1 MCVFTNLDKEQPE
14 RMDKEQKH
22 SLASDIAEHVRLQ
35 QQYDSLYNQS
45 MTILNSLPVAV
56 AVYNAEGKI
65 LYFNESFCQIFGTD
79 MEKMA
84 ESHPNI
90 YDSPV
95 VTDEIKNAIKAGLP
109 IFTSFPY
116 DFGKVDGY
124 ITTVYTSI
132 RHLECNGQPIHKPN
146 GELASYVIIMEDITE
161 SLQKEEMLRQSRLKT
176 EIAIKAADIM
186 LWEFDVDSK
195 QFFSDN
201 EPLNGYDKSRPV
213 SMNLYLETIHSDDRK
228 EMVGIM
234 QRMSAGEDFSFAFE
248 GRIRLF
254 DSSEWQYCLVNGA
267 PYSYSEKGRVLKYVG
282 TRKNNTELHKKKLL
296 LDKILNNIP
305 LSIHIK
311 DVEDNFRYIFC
322 NEESKRMFGTSED
335 KTTYDVMDEEQ
346 VARIQKTDLEVF
358 NTGTPYLGLER
369 VILKD
374 GRSYDTIVRKS
385 IIEDNGK
392 RVLLNTRWDQSLQNE
407 LKRRAQIL
415 SITLGAM
422 NAFTWFFE
430 PDKNRISFGEGFNEV
445 TRKASD
451 ICSVEKFLSCVHP
464 NDKQKFLDSLQAVV
478 EQDCGIWELEY
489 QLDLNGDGIYQW
501 WQTRGML
508 ETGTMNDAPY
518 KYMFGMTIC
527 IDSHKQA
534 ELTLLQHKEELKKLI
549 HQNELVLNNTNSGLA
564 YITRDYRVQW
574 ENISLCSKSLSFE
587 AYKKGELCYKSAHN
601 RTSPCEDCILTR
613 AIQSHQTE
621 LIKFRLDNEHIV
633 EVYGTPVFLEDGS
646 PDGIVIRVDDVT
658 EREEMIK
665 ELQIAKMHAEQS
677 DKLKSAFL
685 ANMSHEIR
693 TPLNAIVGFSG
704 LMMYA
709 SEEEKED
716 YLQIINNNNE
726 LLLKL
731 ISDILD
737 LSKLEAGSVE
747 LKYEEFD
754 LTEYFNHMFASM
766 KQRATNPKI
775 QIVAV
780 NPYLHCLVTLDRNR
794 VAQIIT
800 NYVTNAIKYTPEGTI
815 EMGYEYREE
824 GIYFYVKDSGIGI
837 LDEKKN
843 KVFHRFEK
851 LDEFA
856 QGTGLGLS
864 ICKAIAEAMGGN
876 VGFESVYGE
885 GSLFWALLPCEVE
898 IPSEIIA
905 QKEEE
910 VSLSDKKRADT
921 GSPSSNTAGRK
932 TVLVAED
939 IQSNYQL
946 VSALLRKR
954 FNLVHAANGQEAIEI
969 LHSRHIDMLLMDMKM
984 PVMDGLTAT
993 AEIRKFNTEL
1003 PIIAL
1008 TAHVFENDRLTAM
1021 NAGCN
1026 EYLVKPIDRA
1036 KLMSVLKKYS

>member
-1 MCVFTNLDKEQPE
+1 ME
-14 RMDKEQKH
+14 KEQKH
-22 SLASDIAEHVRLQ
+22 SLANDIAEHVKLQ

-65 LYFNESFCQIFGTD
+65 LYFNERFCRIFGTD
-79 MEKMA
+79 MEEMA

-124 ITTVYTSI
+124 ITTVYTGI
-132 RHLECNGQPIHKPN
+132 RHLECNGQPIRNPN
-146 GELASYVIIMEDITE
+146 GKLASYVIIMEDITE
-161 SLQKEEMLRQSRLKT
+161 SLEKEEMLRQSRLKT
-176 EIAIKAADIM
+176 EIAIKTADIM
-186 LWEFDVDSK
+186 LWEFDVNSRL
-195 QFFSDN
+195 FFSDN
-201 EPLNGYDKSRPV
+201 EPLNGYDKSRPL
-213 SMNLYLETIHSDDRK
+213 SIDLYLETIHPEDRK
-228 EMVGIM
+228 EMVSIM
-234 QRMSAGEDFSFAFE
+234 QRMNSGEDFSFTFE
-248 GRIRLF
+248 GRIKLF
-254 DSSEWQYCLVNGA
+254 GSSEWQYCFVNGS
-267 PYSYSEKGRVLKYVG
+267 PYSYSGSGQVLKYVG
-282 TRKNNTELHKKKLL
+282 TRKNNTDIHKKKQL

-335 KTTYDVMDEEQ
+335 TTTYDVMDEEQ

-358 NTGTPYLGLER
+358 NTGSPYLGLER
-369 VILKD
+369 VNLKD

-385 IIEDNGK
+385 VIEDDGK
-392 RVLLNTRWDQSLQNE
+392 RLLLNTRWDQSLQNE

-445 TRKASD
+445 TKKASE

-464 NDKQKFLDSLQAVV
+464 DDKQKFHDSLQAVV
-478 EQDCGIWELEY
+478 EQDNGIWELEY
-489 QLDLNGDGIYQW
+489 QLDLNGDGVYQW

-508 ETGTMNDAPY
+508 ETSTLNDAPY

-527 IDSHKQA
+527 IDAHKQA
-534 ELTLLQHKEELKKLI
+534 ELTLLKNKEELKKLVTL
-549 HQNELVLNNTNSGLA
+549 NELVLNNTNSGLA

-574 ENISLCSKSLSFE
+574 ENVSSCSKSLSFE
-587 AYKKGELCYKSAHN
+587 AYKQGELCYKSAHN
-601 RTSPCEDCILTR
+601 RTSPCEECILSR
-613 AIQSHQTE
+613 AFQSRQTE
-621 LIKFRLDNEHIV
+621 LIKFKLDNAHVV
-633 EVYGTPVFLEDGS
+633 EVYGTPVFLEDGTA
-646 PDGIVIRVDDVT
+646 DGIVIRVDDVT

-709 SEEEKED
+709 SDEEKED
-716 YLQIINNNNE
+716 YMQIINNNNE
-726 LLLKL
+726 MLLKL

-747 LKYEEFD
+747 LNYEEFD
-754 LTEYFNHMFASM
+754 LTDYFNSMFVSM

-780 NPYLHCLVTLDRNR
+780 NPYQHCLVTLDRNR

-800 NYVTNAIKYTPEGTI
+800 NYVTNAIKYTTEGTI

-837 LDEKKN
+837 PDEKKN

-876 VGFESVYGE
+876 VGFESEYGK

-898 IPSEIIA
+898 IPSEITLQRA
-905 QKEEE
+905 ER
-910 VSLSDKKRADT
+910 VASSDKKDIVAGT
-921 GSPSSNTAGRK
+921 SSSNTPGRK
-932 TVLVAED
+932 TILVAED

-969 LHSRHIDMLLMDMKM
+969 LHKRHIDLLLMDMKM

-993 AEIRKFNTEL
+993 AEIRKFNAEL

-1021 NAGCN
+1021 DAGCN

-1036 KLMSVLKKYS
+1036 KLMAVLKKYS

>member
-1 MCVFTNLDKEQPE
+1 ME
-14 RMDKEQKH
+14 KEQKH
-22 SLASDIAEHVRLQ
+22 SLANDIAEHVKLQ

-65 LYFNESFCQIFGTD
+65 LYFNERFCRIFGTD
-79 MEKMA
+79 MEEMA

-124 ITTVYTSI
+124 ITTVYTGI
-132 RHLECNGQPIHKPN
+132 RHLECNGQPIRNPN
-146 GELASYVIIMEDITE
+146 GKLASYVIIMEDITE
-161 SLQKEEMLRQSRLKT
+161 SLEKEEMLRQSRLKT
-176 EIAIKAADIM
+176 EIAIKTADIM
-186 LWEFDVDSK
+186 LWEFDVNSRL
-195 QFFSDN
+195 FFSDN
-201 EPLNGYDKSRPV
+201 EPLNGYDKSRPL
-213 SMNLYLETIHSDDRK
+213 SIDLYLETIHPEDRK
-228 EMVGIM
+228 EMVSTM
-234 QRMSAGEDFSFAFE
+234 QRMNSGEDFSFTFE
-248 GRIRLF
+248 GRIKLF
-254 DSSEWQYCLVNGA
+254 GSSEWQYCFVNGS
-267 PYSYSEKGRVLKYVG
+267 PYSYSGSGQVLKYVG
-282 TRKNNTELHKKKLL
+282 TRKNNTDIHKKKQL

-335 KTTYDVMDEEQ
+335 TTTYDVMDEEQ

-358 NTGTPYLGLER
+358 NTGSPYLGLER
-369 VILKD
+369 VNLKD

-385 IIEDNGK
+385 VIEDDGK
-392 RVLLNTRWDQSLQNE
+392 RLLLNTRWDQSLQNE

-445 TRKASD
+445 TKKASE

-464 NDKQKFLDSLQAVV
+464 DDKQKFHDSLQAVV
-478 EQDCGIWELEY
+478 EQDNGIWELEY
-489 QLDLNGDGIYQW
+489 QLDLNGDGVYQW

-508 ETGTMNDAPY
+508 ETSTLNDAPY

-527 IDSHKQA
+527 IDVHKQA
-534 ELTLLQHKEELKKLI
+534 ELTLLKNKEELKKLVTL
-549 HQNELVLNNTNSGLA
+549 NELVLNNTNSGLA

-574 ENISLCSKSLSFE
+574 ENVSSCSKSLSFE
-587 AYKKGELCYKSAHN
+587 AYKQGELCYKSAHN
-601 RTSPCEDCILTR
+601 RTSPCEECILSR
-613 AIQSHQTE
+613 AFQSRQTE
-621 LIKFRLDNEHIV
+621 LIKFKLDNAHVV
-633 EVYGTPVFLEDGS
+633 EVYGTPVFLEDGTA
-646 PDGIVIRVDDVT
+646 DGIVIRVDDVT

-709 SEEEKED
+709 SDEEKED
-716 YLQIINNNNE
+716 YMQIINNNNE
-726 LLLKL
+726 MLLKL

-747 LKYEEFD
+747 LNYEEFD
-754 LTEYFNHMFASM
+754 LTDYFNSMFVSM

-780 NPYLHCLVTLDRNR
+780 NPYQHCLVTLDRNR

-800 NYVTNAIKYTPEGTI
+800 NYVTNAIKYTPEGII

-837 LDEKKN
+837 PDEKKN

-876 VGFESVYGE
+876 VGFESEYGK

-898 IPSEIIA
+898 IPSEITLQRA
-905 QKEEE
+905 ER
-910 VSLSDKKRADT
+910 VASSDKKDIVAGT
-921 GSPSSNTAGRK
+921 SSSNTPGRK
-932 TVLVAED
+932 TILVAED

-969 LHSRHIDMLLMDMKM
+969 LHKRHIDLLLMDMKM

-993 AEIRKFNTEL
+993 AEIRKFNAEL

-1008 TAHVFENDRLTAM
+1008 TAQVFENDRLTAM
-1021 NAGCN
+1021 DAGCN

-1036 KLMSVLKKYS
+1036 KLMAVLKKYS

>member
-1 MCVFTNLDKEQPE
+1 ME
-14 RMDKEQKH
+14 KEQKH
-22 SLASDIAEHVRLQ
+22 SLANDIAEHVKLQ

-56 AVYNAEGKI
+56 AVYNAKGKI
-65 LYFNESFCQIFGTD
+65 LYFNERFCRIFGTD
-79 MEKMA
+79 MEEMA

-124 ITTVYTSI
+124 ITTVYTGI
-132 RHLECNGQPIHKPN
+132 RYLECNGQPIRNPN
-146 GELASYVIIMEDITE
+146 GELTSYVIIMEDITE
-161 SLQKEEMLRQSRLKT
+161 SLEKEEMLRQSRLKT
-176 EIAIKAADIM
+176 EIAIKTADIM
-186 LWEFDVDSK
+186 LWEFDVNSRL
-195 QFFSDN
+195 FFSDN
-201 EPLNGYDKSRPV
+201 EPLNGYDKSRPL
-213 SMNLYLETIHSDDRK
+213 SIDLYLETIHPEDRK
-228 EMVGIM
+228 EMVSIM
-234 QRMSAGEDFSFAFE
+234 QRMNSGEDFSFTFE
-248 GRIRLF
+248 GRIKLF
-254 DSSEWQYCLVNGA
+254 GSSEWQYCFVNGS
-267 PYSYSEKGRVLKYVG
+267 PYSYSESGQVLKYVG
-282 TRKNNTELHKKKLL
+282 TRKNNTDIHKKKQL

-335 KTTYDVMDEEQ
+335 TTTYDVMDEEQ

-358 NTGTPYLGLER
+358 NTGSPYLGLER
-369 VILKD
+369 VNLKD

-385 IIEDNGK
+385 VIEDDGK
-392 RVLLNTRWDQSLQNE
+392 RLLLNTRWDQSLQNE

-445 TRKASD
+445 TKKASE

-464 NDKQKFLDSLQAVV
+464 DDKQKFHDSLQAVV
-478 EQDCGIWELEY
+478 EQDNGIWELEY
-489 QLDLNGDGIYQW
+489 QLDLNGNGVYQW

-508 ETGTMNDAPY
+508 ETSTLNDAPY

-527 IDSHKQA
+527 IDAHKQA
-534 ELTLLQHKEELKKLI
+534 ELTLLKNKEELKKLVTL
-549 HQNELVLNNTNSGLA
+549 NELVLNNTNSGLA

-574 ENISLCSKSLSFE
+574 ENVSSCSKSLSFE
-587 AYKKGELCYKSAHN
+587 AYKQGELCYKSAHN
-601 RTSPCEDCILTR
+601 RTSPCEECILSR
-613 AIQSHQTE
+613 AFQSRQTE
-621 LIKFRLDNEHIV
+621 LIKFKLDNAHVV
-633 EVYGTPVFLEDGS
+633 EVYGTPVFLEDGTA
-646 PDGIVIRVDDVT
+646 DGIVIRVDDVT

-709 SEEEKED
+709 SDEEKED
-716 YLQIINNNNE
+716 YMQIINNNNE
-726 LLLKL
+726 MLLKL

-754 LTEYFNHMFASM
+754 LTDYFNSMFASM

-780 NPYLHCLVTLDRNR
+780 NPYQHCLVTLDRNR

-800 NYVTNAIKYTPEGTI
+800 NYVTNAIKYTTEGTI

-837 LDEKKN
+837 PDEKKN

-876 VGFESVYGE
+876 VGFESEYGK

-898 IPSEIIA
+898 IPSEITQQRA
-905 QKEEE
+905 ER
-910 VSLSDKKRADT
+910 VTSSDKKDIVAGT
-921 GSPSSNTAGRK
+921 SSSNTPGRK
-932 TVLVAED
+932 TILVAED

-969 LHSRHIDMLLMDMKM
+969 LHKRHVDLLLMDMKM

-993 AEIRKFNTEL
+993 AEIRKFNAEL

-1021 NAGCN
+1021 DAGCN

-1036 KLMSVLKKYS
+1036 KLMAVLKKYS

>member
-1 MCVFTNLDKEQPE
+1 
-14 RMDKEQKH
+14 
-22 SLASDIAEHVRLQ
+22 
-35 QQYDSLYNQS
+35 
-45 MTILNSLPVAV
+45 
-56 AVYNAEGKI
+56 
-65 LYFNESFCQIFGTD
+65 
-79 MEKMA
+79 
-84 ESHPNI
+84 
-90 YDSPV
+90 
-95 VTDEIKNAIKAGLP
+95 
-109 IFTSFPY
+109 
-116 DFGKVDGY
+116 
-124 ITTVYTSI
+124 
-132 RHLECNGQPIHKPN
+132 
-146 GELASYVIIMEDITE
+146 
-161 SLQKEEMLRQSRLKT
+161 
-176 EIAIKAADIM
+176 
-186 LWEFDVDSK
+186 
-195 QFFSDN
+195 
-201 EPLNGYDKSRPV
+201 
-213 SMNLYLETIHSDDRK
+213 
-228 EMVGIM
+228 
-234 QRMSAGEDFSFAFE
+234 
-248 GRIRLF
+248 
-254 DSSEWQYCLVNGA
+254 
-267 PYSYSEKGRVLKYVG
+267 
-282 TRKNNTELHKKKLL
+282 
-296 LDKILNNIP
+296 
-305 LSIHIK
+305 
-311 DVEDNFRYIFC
+311 
-322 NEESKRMFGTSED
+322 
-335 KTTYDVMDEEQ
+335 
-346 VARIQKTDLEVF
+346 
-358 NTGTPYLGLER
+358 
-369 VILKD
+369 
-374 GRSYDTIVRKS
+374 
-385 IIEDNGK
+385 
-392 RVLLNTRWDQSLQNE
+392 
-407 LKRRAQIL
+407 
-415 SITLGAM
+415 M

-445 TRKASD
+445 TKKASE

-464 NDKQKFLDSLQAVV
+464 DDKQKFHDSLQAVV
-478 EQDCGIWELEY
+478 EQDNGIWELEY
-489 QLDLNGDGIYQW
+489 QLDLNGNGVYQW

-508 ETGTMNDAPY
+508 ETSTLNDAPY

-527 IDSHKQA
+527 IDAHKQA
-534 ELTLLQHKEELKKLI
+534 ELTLLKNKEELKKLVTL
-549 HQNELVLNNTNSGLA
+549 NELVLNNTNSGLA

-574 ENISLCSKSLSFE
+574 ENVSSCSKSLSFE
-587 AYKKGELCYKSAHN
+587 AYKQGELCYKSAHN
-601 RTSPCEDCILTR
+601 RTSPCEECILSR
-613 AIQSHQTE
+613 AFQSRQTE
-621 LIKFRLDNEHIV
+621 LIKFKLDNAHVV
-633 EVYGTPVFLEDGS
+633 EVYGTPVFLEDGTA
-646 PDGIVIRVDDVT
+646 DGIVIRVDDVT

-709 SEEEKED
+709 SDEEKED
-716 YLQIINNNNE
+716 YMQIINNNNE
-726 LLLKL
+726 MLLKL

-754 LTEYFNHMFASM
+754 LTDYFNSMFASM

-780 NPYLHCLVTLDRNR
+780 NPYQHCLVTLDRNR

-800 NYVTNAIKYTPEGTI
+800 NYVTNAIKYTTEGTI

-837 LDEKKN
+837 PDEKKN

-876 VGFESVYGE
+876 VGFESEYGK

-898 IPSEIIA
+898 IPSEIT
-905 QKEEE
+905 QQRTER
-910 VSLSDKKRADT
+910 VTSSDKKDIVAGT
-921 GSPSSNTAGRK
+921 SSSNTPGRK
-932 TVLVAED
+932 TILVAED

-969 LHSRHIDMLLMDMKM
+969 LHKRHIDLLLMDMKM

-993 AEIRKFNTEL
+993 AEIRKFNAEL

-1021 NAGCN
+1021 DAGCN

-1036 KLMSVLKKYS
+1036 KLMAVLKKYS

>member
-1 MCVFTNLDKEQPE
+1 ME
-14 RMDKEQKH
+14 KEQKH
-22 SLASDIAEHVRLQ
+22 SLANDIAEHVKLQ

-56 AVYNAEGKI
+56 AVYNAKGKI
-65 LYFNESFCQIFGTD
+65 LYFNERFCRIFGTD
-79 MEKMA
+79 MEEMA

-124 ITTVYTSI
+124 ITTVYTGI
-132 RHLECNGQPIHKPN
+132 RYLECNGQPIRNPN
-146 GELASYVIIMEDITE
+146 GELTSYVIIMEDITE
-161 SLQKEEMLRQSRLKT
+161 SLEKEEMLRQSRLKT
-176 EIAIKAADIM
+176 EIAIKTADIM
-186 LWEFDVDSK
+186 LWEFDVNSRL
-195 QFFSDN
+195 FFSDN
-201 EPLNGYDKSRPV
+201 EPLNGYDKSRPL
-213 SMNLYLETIHSDDRK
+213 SIDLYLETIHPEDRK
-228 EMVGIM
+228 EMVSIM
-234 QRMSAGEDFSFAFE
+234 QRMNSGEDFSFTFE
-248 GRIRLF
+248 GRIKLF
-254 DSSEWQYCLVNGA
+254 GSSEWQYCFVNGS
-267 PYSYSEKGRVLKYVG
+267 PYSYSESGQVLKYVG
-282 TRKNNTELHKKKLL
+282 TRKNNTDIHKKKQL

-335 KTTYDVMDEEQ
+335 TTTYDVMDEEQ

-358 NTGTPYLGLER
+358 NTGSPYLGLER
-369 VILKD
+369 VNLKD

-385 IIEDNGK
+385 VIEDDGK
-392 RVLLNTRWDQSLQNE
+392 RLLLNTRWDQSLQNE

-445 TRKASD
+445 TKKASE

-464 NDKQKFLDSLQAVV
+464 DDKQKFHDSLQAVV
-478 EQDCGIWELEY
+478 EQDNGIWELEY
-489 QLDLNGDGIYQW
+489 QLDLNGDGVYQW

-508 ETGTMNDAPY
+508 ETSTLNDAPY

-527 IDSHKQA
+527 IDAHKQA
-534 ELTLLQHKEELKKLI
+534 ELTLLKNKEELKKLVTL
-549 HQNELVLNNTNSGLA
+549 NELVLNNTNSGLE

-574 ENISLCSKSLSFE
+574 ENVSSCSKSLSFE
-587 AYKKGELCYKSAHN
+587 AYKQGVLCYKSAHN
-601 RTSPCEDCILTR
+601 RTSPCEECILSR
-613 AIQSHQTE
+613 AFQSRQTE
-621 LIKFRLDNEHIV
+621 LIKFKLDNAHVV
-633 EVYGTPVFLEDGS
+633 EVYGTPVFLEDGTA
-646 PDGIVIRVDDVT
+646 DGIVIRVDDVT

-709 SEEEKED
+709 SDEEKED
-716 YLQIINNNNE
+716 YMQIINNNNE
-726 LLLKL
+726 MLLKL

-754 LTEYFNHMFASM
+754 LTDYFNSMFASM

-780 NPYLHCLVTLDRNR
+780 NPYQHCLVTLDRNR

-800 NYVTNAIKYTPEGTI
+800 NYVTNAIKYTTEGTI

-837 LDEKKN
+837 PDEKKN

-876 VGFESVYGE
+876 VGFESEYGK

-898 IPSEIIA
+898 IPSEIT
-905 QKEEE
+905 QQRTER
-910 VSLSDKKRADT
+910 VTSSDKKDIVAGT
-921 GSPSSNTAGRK
+921 SSSNTPGRK
-932 TVLVAED
+932 TILVAED

-969 LHSRHIDMLLMDMKM
+969 LHKRHIDLLLMDMKM

-993 AEIRKFNTEL
+993 AEIRKFNAEL

-1021 NAGCN
+1021 DAGCN

-1036 KLMSVLKKYS
+1036 KLMAVLKKYS

>member
-1 MCVFTNLDKEQPE
+1 M
-14 RMDKEQKH
+14 
-22 SLASDIAEHVRLQ
+22 
-35 QQYDSLYNQS
+35 
-45 MTILNSLPVAV
+45 
-56 AVYNAEGKI
+56 
-65 LYFNESFCQIFGTD
+65 
-79 MEKMA
+79 
-84 ESHPNI
+84 
-90 YDSPV
+90 
-95 VTDEIKNAIKAGLP
+95 
-109 IFTSFPY
+109 
-116 DFGKVDGY
+116 
-124 ITTVYTSI
+124 
-132 RHLECNGQPIHKPN
+132 
-146 GELASYVIIMEDITE
+146 
-161 SLQKEEMLRQSRLKT
+161 
-176 EIAIKAADIM
+176 
-186 LWEFDVDSK
+186 
-195 QFFSDN
+195 
-201 EPLNGYDKSRPV
+201 
-213 SMNLYLETIHSDDRK
+213 
-228 EMVGIM
+228 
-234 QRMSAGEDFSFAFE
+234 
-248 GRIRLF
+248 
-254 DSSEWQYCLVNGA
+254 
-267 PYSYSEKGRVLKYVG
+267 
-282 TRKNNTELHKKKLL
+282 
-296 LDKILNNIP
+296 
-305 LSIHIK
+305 
-311 DVEDNFRYIFC
+311 
-322 NEESKRMFGTSED
+322 
-335 KTTYDVMDEEQ
+335 
-346 VARIQKTDLEVF
+346 
-358 NTGTPYLGLER
+358 
-369 VILKD
+369 
-374 GRSYDTIVRKS
+374 RKS
-385 IIEDNGK
+385 VIEDDGK
-392 RVLLNTRWDQSLQNE
+392 RLLLNTRWDQSLQNE

-445 TRKASD
+445 TKKASE

-464 NDKQKFLDSLQAVV
+464 DDKQKFHDSLQAVV
-478 EQDCGIWELEY
+478 EQDNGIWELEY
-489 QLDLNGDGIYQW
+489 QLDLNGNGVYQW

-508 ETGTMNDAPY
+508 ET
-518 KYMFGMTIC
+518 
-527 IDSHKQA
+527 S
-534 ELTLLQHKEELKKLI
+534 TL
-549 HQNELVLNNTNSGLA
+549 NELVLNNTNSGLA

-574 ENISLCSKSLSFE
+574 ENVSSCSKSLSFE
-587 AYKKGELCYKSAHN
+587 AYKQGELCYKSAHN
-601 RTSPCEDCILTR
+601 RTSPCEECILSR
-613 AIQSHQTE
+613 AFQSRQTE
-621 LIKFRLDNEHIV
+621 LIKFKLDNAHVV
-633 EVYGTPVFLEDGS
+633 EVYGTPVFLEDGTA
-646 PDGIVIRVDDVT
+646 DGIVIRVDDVT

-709 SEEEKED
+709 SDEEKED
-716 YLQIINNNNE
+716 YMQIINNNNE
-726 LLLKL
+726 MLLKL

-754 LTEYFNHMFASM
+754 LTDYFNSMFASM

-780 NPYLHCLVTLDRNR
+780 NPYQHCLVTLDRNR

-800 NYVTNAIKYTPEGTI
+800 NYVTNAIKYTTEGTI

-837 LDEKKN
+837 PDEKKN

-876 VGFESVYGE
+876 VGFESEYGK

-898 IPSEIIA
+898 IPSEIT
-905 QKEEE
+905 QQRTER
-910 VSLSDKKRADT
+910 VTSSDKKDIVAGT
-921 GSPSSNTAGRK
+921 SSSNTPGRK
-932 TVLVAED
+932 TILVAED

-969 LHSRHIDMLLMDMKM
+969 LHKRHIDLLLMDMKM

-993 AEIRKFNTEL
+993 AEIRKFNAEL

-1021 NAGCN
+1021 DAGCN

-1036 KLMSVLKKYS
+1036 KLMAVLKKYS

>member
-1 MCVFTNLDKEQPE
+1 ME
-14 RMDKEQKH
+14 KEQKH
-22 SLASDIAEHVRLQ
+22 SLANDIAEHVKLQ

-65 LYFNESFCQIFGTD
+65 LYFNERFCRIFGTN
-79 MEKMA
+79 MEEMA

-124 ITTVYTSI
+124 ITTVYTGI
-132 RHLECNGQPIHKPN
+132 RHLECNGQPIRNPN
-146 GELASYVIIMEDITE
+146 GKLASYVIIMEDITE
-161 SLQKEEMLRQSRLKT
+161 SLEKEEMLRQSRLKT
-176 EIAIKAADIM
+176 EIAIKTADIM
-186 LWEFDVDSK
+186 LWEFDVNSRL
-195 QFFSDN
+195 FFSDN
-201 EPLNGYDKSRPV
+201 EPLNGYDKSRPL
-213 SMNLYLETIHSDDRK
+213 SIDLYLETIHPEDRK
-228 EMVGIM
+228 EMVSIM
-234 QRMSAGEDFSFAFE
+234 QRMNSGEDFSFTFE
-248 GRIRLF
+248 GRIKLF
-254 DSSEWQYCLVNGA
+254 GSSEWQYCFVNGS
-267 PYSYSEKGRVLKYVG
+267 PYSYSGSGQVLKYVG
-282 TRKNNTELHKKKLL
+282 TRKNNTDIHKKKQL

-335 KTTYDVMDEEQ
+335 TTTYDVMDEEQ

-358 NTGTPYLGLER
+358 NTGSPYLGLER
-369 VILKD
+369 VNLKD

-385 IIEDNGK
+385 VIEDDGK
-392 RVLLNTRWDQSLQNE
+392 RLLLNTRWDQSLQNE

-445 TRKASD
+445 TKKASE

-464 NDKQKFLDSLQAVV
+464 DDKQKFHDSLQAVV
-478 EQDCGIWELEY
+478 EQDNGIWELEY
-489 QLDLNGDGIYQW
+489 QLDLNGDGVYQW

-508 ETGTMNDAPY
+508 ETSTLNDAPY

-527 IDSHKQA
+527 IDAHKQA
-534 ELTLLQHKEELKKLI
+534 ELTLLKNKEELKKLVTL
-549 HQNELVLNNTNSGLA
+549 NELVLNNTNSGLA

-574 ENISLCSKSLSFE
+574 ENVSSCSKSLSFE
-587 AYKKGELCYKSAHN
+587 AYKQGELCYKSAHN
-601 RTSPCEDCILTR
+601 RTSPCEECILSR
-613 AIQSHQTE
+613 AFQSRQTE
-621 LIKFRLDNEHIV
+621 LIKFKLDNAHVV
-633 EVYGTPVFLEDGS
+633 EVYGTPVFLEDGTA
-646 PDGIVIRVDDVT
+646 DGIVIRVDDVT

-709 SEEEKED
+709 SDEEKED
-716 YLQIINNNNE
+716 YMQIINNNNE
-726 LLLKL
+726 MLLKL

-747 LKYEEFD
+747 LNYEEFD
-754 LTEYFNHMFASM
+754 LTDYFNSMFVSM

-780 NPYLHCLVTLDRNR
+780 NPYQHCLVTLDRNR

-800 NYVTNAIKYTPEGTI
+800 NYVTNAIKYTPEGII

-837 LDEKKN
+837 PDEKKN

-876 VGFESVYGE
+876 VGFESEYGK

-898 IPSEIIA
+898 IPSEITLQRA
-905 QKEEE
+905 ER
-910 VSLSDKKRADT
+910 VASSDKKDIVAGT
-921 GSPSSNTAGRK
+921 SSSNTPGRK
-932 TVLVAED
+932 TILVAED

-969 LHSRHIDMLLMDMKM
+969 LHKRHIDLLLMDMKM

-993 AEIRKFNTEL
+993 AEIRKFNAEL

-1021 NAGCN
+1021 DAGCN

-1036 KLMSVLKKYS
+1036 KLMAVLKKYS

>member
-1 MCVFTNLDKEQPE
+1 ME
-14 RMDKEQKH
+14 KEQKH
-22 SLASDIAEHVRLQ
+22 SLANDIAEHVKLQ

-56 AVYNAEGKI
+56 AVYNAKGKI
-65 LYFNESFCQIFGTD
+65 LYFNERFCRIFGTD
-79 MEKMA
+79 MEEMA

-109 IFTSFPY
+109 ISTSFPY

-124 ITTVYTSI
+124 ITTVYTGI
-132 RHLECNGQPIHKPN
+132 RYLECNGQPIRNPT

-161 SLQKEEMLRQSRLKT
+161 SLEKEEMLRQSRLKT
-176 EIAIKAADIM
+176 EIAIKTADIM
-186 LWEFDVDSK
+186 LWEFDVNSRL
-195 QFFSDN
+195 FFSDN
-201 EPLNGYDKSRPV
+201 EPLNGYDKSRPL
-213 SMNLYLETIHSDDRK
+213 SIDLYLETIHPEDRK
-228 EMVGIM
+228 EMVSIM
-234 QRMSAGEDFSFAFE
+234 QRMNSGEDFSFTFE
-248 GRIRLF
+248 GRIKLF
-254 DSSEWQYCLVNGA
+254 GSSEWQYCFVNGS
-267 PYSYSEKGRVLKYVG
+267 PYSYSESGQVLKYVG
-282 TRKNNTELHKKKLL
+282 TRKNNTDIHKKKQL

-335 KTTYDVMDEEQ
+335 TTTYDVMDEEQ

-358 NTGTPYLGLER
+358 NTGSPYLGLER
-369 VILKD
+369 VNLKD

-385 IIEDNGK
+385 VIEDDGK
-392 RVLLNTRWDQSLQNE
+392 RLLLNTRWDQSLQNE

-445 TRKASD
+445 TKKASE

-464 NDKQKFLDSLQAVV
+464 DDKQKFHDSLQAVV
-478 EQDCGIWELEY
+478 EQDNGIWELEY
-489 QLDLNGDGIYQW
+489 QLDLNGDGVYQW

-508 ETGTMNDAPY
+508 ETSTLNDAPY

-527 IDSHKQA
+527 IDAHKQA
-534 ELTLLQHKEELKKLI
+534 ELTLLKNKEELKKLVTL
-549 HQNELVLNNTNSGLA
+549 NELVLNNTNSGLA

-574 ENISLCSKSLSFE
+574 ENVSSCSKSLSFE
-587 AYKKGELCYKSAHN
+587 AYKQGELCYKSAHN
-601 RTSPCEDCILTR
+601 RTSPCEECILSR
-613 AIQSHQTE
+613 AFQSRQTE
-621 LIKFRLDNEHIV
+621 LIKFKLDNAHVV
-633 EVYGTPVFLEDGS
+633 EVYGTPVFLEDGTA
-646 PDGIVIRVDDVT
+646 DGIVIRVDDVT

-709 SEEEKED
+709 SDEEKED
-716 YLQIINNNNE
+716 YMQIINNNNE
-726 LLLKL
+726 MLLKL

-754 LTEYFNHMFASM
+754 LTDYFNSMFASM

-780 NPYLHCLVTLDRNR
+780 NPYQHCLVTLDRNR

-800 NYVTNAIKYTPEGTI
+800 NYVTNAIKYTTEGTI

-837 LDEKKN
+837 PDEKKN

-876 VGFESVYGE
+876 VGFESEYGK

-898 IPSEIIA
+898 IPSEITQQRA
-905 QKEEE
+905 ER
-910 VSLSDKKRADT
+910 VTSSDKKDIVAGT
-921 GSPSSNTAGRK
+921 SSSNTPGRK
-932 TVLVAED
+932 TILVAED

-969 LHSRHIDMLLMDMKM
+969 LHKRHIDLLLMDMKM

-993 AEIRKFNTEL
+993 AEIRKFNAEL

-1021 NAGCN
+1021 DAGCN

-1036 KLMSVLKKYS
+1036 KLMAVLKKYS

>member
-1 MCVFTNLDKEQPE
+1 ME
-14 RMDKEQKH
+14 KEQKH
-22 SLASDIAEHVRLQ
+22 SLANDIAEHVKLQ

-65 LYFNESFCQIFGTD
+65 LYFNERFCRIFGTD
-79 MEKMA
+79 MEEMA

-124 ITTVYTSI
+124 ITTVYTGI
-132 RHLECNGQPIHKPN
+132 RHLECNGQPIHNSN

-161 SLQKEEMLRQSRLKT
+161 SLEKEEMLRQSRLKT
-176 EIAIKAADIM
+176 EIAIKTADIM
-186 LWEFDVDSK
+186 LWEFDVNS
-195 QFFSDN
+195 QLFFSDN

-213 SMNLYLETIHSDDRK
+213 SMALYLETIHPDERK

-234 QRMSAGEDFSFAFE
+234 QRMSAGEDFTFSFE
-248 GRIRLF
+248 GRIKLF
-254 DSSEWQYCLVNGA
+254 GSSEWQYCFVNGS
-267 PYSYSEKGRVLKYVG
+267 PYSYSENGQVLKYVG
-282 TRKNNTELHKKKLL
+282 TRKNNTDIHKKKQL
-296 LDKILNNIP
+296 LDKILNNLP

-311 DVEDNFRYIFC
+311 DIEDNFRYVFC

-335 KTTYDVMDEEQ
+335 TTTYDVMDEEQ

-369 VILKD
+369 VNLKD

-385 IIEDNGK
+385 VIEDDGK
-392 RVLLNTRWDQSLQNE
+392 RLLLNTRWDQSLQNE

-430 PDKNRISFGEGFNEV
+430 PEKNRISFGEGFNEV
-445 TRKASD
+445 TKKAPD
-451 ICSVEKFLSCVHP
+451 ICSVEKFLNCVHP
-464 NDKQKFLDSLQAVV
+464 DDKQKFNDSLQAIV
-478 EQDCGIWELEY
+478 EQENGIWEVEY
-489 QLDLNGDGIYQW
+489 QLDLNGDGVYQW

-508 ETGTMNDAPY
+508 ETSTLNDAPY

-527 IDSHKQA
+527 IDAHKQA
-534 ELTLLQHKEELKKLI
+534 ELTLLKNKEELKKLVTL
-549 HQNELVLNNTNSGLA
+549 NELVLNNTNSGLA
-564 YITRDYRVQW
+564 YISRDYRVQW
-574 ENISLCSKSLSFE
+574 ENISSCSKSLSFE
-587 AYKKGELCYKSAHN
+587 AYKQGEFCYKSAHN
-601 RTSPCEDCILTR
+601 RTSPCEECILTR
-613 AIQSHQTE
+613 AFQSRQTE
-621 LIKFRLDNEHIV
+621 LIKFKLDNAHVV
-633 EVYGTPVFLEDGS
+633 EVYGTPVFLEDGTA
-646 PDGIVIRVDDVT
+646 DGIVIRVDDVT

-709 SEEEKED
+709 SDEEKED
-716 YLQIINNNNE
+716 YMQIINNNNE
-726 LLLKL
+726 MLLKL

-754 LTEYFNHMFASM
+754 LTDYFNSMFASM
-766 KQRATNPKI
+766 RQRATNPKI

-780 NPYLHCLVTLDRNR
+780 NPYQHCLVTLDRNR

-837 LDEKKN
+837 PDEKKN

-876 VGFESVYGE
+876 VGFESEYGK

-898 IPSEIIA
+898 IPSEITLQRA
-905 QKEEE
+905 EEAT
-910 VSLSDKKRADT
+910 SSDKKDVAT
-921 GSPSSNTAGRK
+921 GTSLSNTPGRK
-932 TVLVAED
+932 TILVAED

-969 LHSRHIDMLLMDMKM
+969 LHKRHIDLLLMDMKM

-993 AEIRKFNTEL
+993 AEIRKFNAEL

-1021 NAGCN
+1021 DAGCN

-1036 KLMSVLKKYS
+1036 KLIAVLKKYS

>member
-1 MCVFTNLDKEQPE
+1 ME
-14 RMDKEQKH
+14 KEQKH
-22 SLASDIAEHVRLQ
+22 SLANDIAEHVKLQ

-56 AVYNAEGKI
+56 AVYNAKGKI
-65 LYFNESFCQIFGTD
+65 LYFNERFCRIFGTD
-79 MEKMA
+79 MEEMA

-109 IFTSFPY
+109 ISTSFPY

-124 ITTVYTSI
+124 ITTVYTGI
-132 RHLECNGQPIHKPN
+132 RYLECNGQPIRNPN

-161 SLQKEEMLRQSRLKT
+161 SLEKEEMLRQSRLKT
-176 EIAIKAADIM
+176 EIAIKTADIM
-186 LWEFDVDSK
+186 LWEFDVNSRL
-195 QFFSDN
+195 FFSDN
-201 EPLNGYDKSRPV
+201 EPLNGYDKSRPL
-213 SMNLYLETIHSDDRK
+213 SIDLYLETIHPEDRK
-228 EMVGIM
+228 EMVSIM
-234 QRMSAGEDFSFAFE
+234 QRMNSGEDFSFTFE
-248 GRIRLF
+248 GRIKLF
-254 DSSEWQYCLVNGA
+254 GSSEWQYCFVNGS
-267 PYSYSEKGRVLKYVG
+267 PYSYSESGQVLKYVG
-282 TRKNNTELHKKKLL
+282 TRKNNTDIHKKKQL

-335 KTTYDVMDEEQ
+335 TTTYDVMDEEQ

-358 NTGTPYLGLER
+358 NTGSPYLGLER
-369 VILKD
+369 VNLKD

-385 IIEDNGK
+385 VIEDDGK
-392 RVLLNTRWDQSLQNE
+392 RLLLNTRWDQSLQNE

-445 TRKASD
+445 TKKASE

-464 NDKQKFLDSLQAVV
+464 DDKQKFHDSLQAVV
-478 EQDCGIWELEY
+478 EQDNGIWELEY
-489 QLDLNGDGIYQW
+489 QLDLNGDGVYQW

-508 ETGTMNDAPY
+508 ETSTLNDAPY

-527 IDSHKQA
+527 IDAHKQA
-534 ELTLLQHKEELKKLI
+534 ELTLLKNKEELKKLVTL
-549 HQNELVLNNTNSGLA
+549 NELVLNNTNSGLA

-574 ENISLCSKSLSFE
+574 ENVSSCSKSLSFE
-587 AYKKGELCYKSAHN
+587 AYKQGELCYKSAHN
-601 RTSPCEDCILTR
+601 RTSPCEECILSR
-613 AIQSHQTE
+613 AFQSRQTE
-621 LIKFRLDNEHIV
+621 LIKFKLDNAHVV
-633 EVYGTPVFLEDGS
+633 EVYGTPVFLEDGTA
-646 PDGIVIRVDDVT
+646 DGIVIRVDDVT

-709 SEEEKED
+709 SDEEKED
-716 YLQIINNNNE
+716 YMQIINNNNE
-726 LLLKL
+726 MLLKL

-754 LTEYFNHMFASM
+754 LTDYFNSMFASM
-766 KQRATNPKI
+766 KQRATTPKI

-780 NPYLHCLVTLDRNR
+780 NPYQHCLVTLDRNR

-800 NYVTNAIKYTPEGTI
+800 NYVTNAIKYTTEGTI

-837 LDEKKN
+837 PDEKKN

-876 VGFESVYGE
+876 VGFESEYGK

-898 IPSEIIA
+898 IPSEIT
-905 QKEEE
+905 QQRTER
-910 VSLSDKKRADT
+910 VTSSDKKDIVAGT
-921 GSPSSNTAGRK
+921 SSSNTPGRK
-932 TVLVAED
+932 TILVAED

-969 LHSRHIDMLLMDMKM
+969 LHKRHIDLLLMDMKM

-993 AEIRKFNTEL
+993 AEIRKFNAEL

-1021 NAGCN
+1021 DAGCN

-1036 KLMSVLKKYS
+1036 KLMAVLKKYS

>member
-1 MCVFTNLDKEQPE
+1 
-14 RMDKEQKH
+14 
-22 SLASDIAEHVRLQ
+22 
-35 QQYDSLYNQS
+35 
-45 MTILNSLPVAV
+45 
-56 AVYNAEGKI
+56 
-65 LYFNESFCQIFGTD
+65 
-79 MEKMA
+79 
-84 ESHPNI
+84 
-90 YDSPV
+90 
-95 VTDEIKNAIKAGLP
+95 
-109 IFTSFPY
+109 
-116 DFGKVDGY
+116 
-124 ITTVYTSI
+124 
-132 RHLECNGQPIHKPN
+132 
-146 GELASYVIIMEDITE
+146 
-161 SLQKEEMLRQSRLKT
+161 
-176 EIAIKAADIM
+176 
-186 LWEFDVDSK
+186 
-195 QFFSDN
+195 
-201 EPLNGYDKSRPV
+201 
-213 SMNLYLETIHSDDRK
+213 
-228 EMVGIM
+228 
-234 QRMSAGEDFSFAFE
+234 
-248 GRIRLF
+248 
-254 DSSEWQYCLVNGA
+254 
-267 PYSYSEKGRVLKYVG
+267 
-282 TRKNNTELHKKKLL
+282 
-296 LDKILNNIP
+296 
-305 LSIHIK
+305 
-311 DVEDNFRYIFC
+311 
-322 NEESKRMFGTSED
+322 
-335 KTTYDVMDEEQ
+335 MDEEQ

-358 NTGTPYLGLER
+358 NTGSPYLGLER
-369 VILKD
+369 VNLKD

-385 IIEDNGK
+385 VIEDDGK
-392 RVLLNTRWDQSLQNE
+392 RLLLNTRWDQSLQNE

-445 TRKASD
+445 TKKASE

-464 NDKQKFLDSLQAVV
+464 DDKQKFHDSLQAVV
-478 EQDCGIWELEY
+478 EQDNGIWELEY
-489 QLDLNGDGIYQW
+489 QLDLNGNGVYQW

-508 ETGTMNDAPY
+508 ETSTLNDAPY

-527 IDSHKQA
+527 IDAHKQA
-534 ELTLLQHKEELKKLI
+534 ELTLLKNKEELKKLVTL
-549 HQNELVLNNTNSGLA
+549 NELVLNNTNSGLA

-574 ENISLCSKSLSFE
+574 ENVSSCSKSLSFE
-587 AYKKGELCYKSAHN
+587 AYKQGELCYKSAHN
-601 RTSPCEDCILTR
+601 RTSPCEECILSR
-613 AIQSHQTE
+613 AFQSRQTE
-621 LIKFRLDNEHIV
+621 LIKFKLDNAHVV
-633 EVYGTPVFLEDGS
+633 EVYGTPVFLEDGTA
-646 PDGIVIRVDDVT
+646 DGIVIRVDDVT

-709 SEEEKED
+709 SDEEKED
-716 YLQIINNNNE
+716 YMQIINNNNE
-726 LLLKL
+726 MLLKL

-754 LTEYFNHMFASM
+754 LTDYFNSMFASM

-780 NPYLHCLVTLDRNR
+780 NPYQHCLVTLDRNR

-800 NYVTNAIKYTPEGTI
+800 NYVTNAIKYTTEGTI

-837 LDEKKN
+837 PDEKKN

-876 VGFESVYGE
+876 VGFESEYGK

-898 IPSEIIA
+898 IPSEITQQRA
-905 QKEEE
+905 ER
-910 VSLSDKKRADT
+910 VTSSDKKDIVAGT
-921 GSPSSNTAGRK
+921 SSSNTPGRK
-932 TVLVAED
+932 TILVAED

-969 LHSRHIDMLLMDMKM
+969 LHKRHVDLLLMDMKM

-993 AEIRKFNTEL
+993 AEIRKFNAEL

-1021 NAGCN
+1021 DAGCN

-1036 KLMSVLKKYS
+1036 KLMAVLKKYS

>member
-1 MCVFTNLDKEQPE
+1 ME
-14 RMDKEQKH
+14 KEQKH
-22 SLASDIAEHVRLQ
+22 SLANDIAEHVKLQ

-56 AVYNAEGKI
+56 AVYNAKGKI
-65 LYFNESFCQIFGTD
+65 LYFNERFCRIFGTD
-79 MEKMA
+79 MEEMA

-116 DFGKVDGY
+116 DFGKVAGY
-124 ITTVYTSI
+124 ITTVYTGI
-132 RHLECNGQPIHKPN
+132 RYLECNGQPIRNPN

-161 SLQKEEMLRQSRLKT
+161 SLEKEEMLRQSRLKT
-176 EIAIKAADIM
+176 EIAIKTADIM
-186 LWEFDVDSK
+186 LWEFDVNSRL
-195 QFFSDN
+195 FFSDN
-201 EPLNGYDKSRPV
+201 EPLNGYDKSRPL
-213 SMNLYLETIHSDDRK
+213 SIDLYLETIHPEDRK
-228 EMVGIM
+228 EMVSIM
-234 QRMSAGEDFSFAFE
+234 QRMNSGEDFSFTFE
-248 GRIRLF
+248 GRIKLF
-254 DSSEWQYCLVNGA
+254 GSSEWQYCFVNGS
-267 PYSYSEKGRVLKYVG
+267 PYSYSESGQVLKYVG
-282 TRKNNTELHKKKLL
+282 TRKNNTDIHKKKQL

-335 KTTYDVMDEEQ
+335 TTTYDVMDEEQ

-358 NTGTPYLGLER
+358 NTGSPYLGLER
-369 VILKD
+369 VNLKD

-385 IIEDNGK
+385 VIEDDGK
-392 RVLLNTRWDQSLQNE
+392 RLLLNTRWDQSLQNE

-445 TRKASD
+445 TKKASE

-464 NDKQKFLDSLQAVV
+464 DDKQKFHDSLQAVV
-478 EQDCGIWELEY
+478 EQDNGIWELEY
-489 QLDLNGDGIYQW
+489 QLDLNGNGVYQW

-508 ETGTMNDAPY
+508 ETSTLNDAPY

-527 IDSHKQA
+527 IDAHKQA
-534 ELTLLQHKEELKKLI
+534 ELTLLKNKEELKKLVTL
-549 HQNELVLNNTNSGLA
+549 NELVLNNTNSGLA

-574 ENISLCSKSLSFE
+574 ENVSSCSKSLSFE
-587 AYKKGELCYKSAHN
+587 AYKQGELCYKSAHN
-601 RTSPCEDCILTR
+601 RTSPCEECILSR
-613 AIQSHQTE
+613 AFQSRQTE
-621 LIKFRLDNEHIV
+621 LIKFKLDNAHVV
-633 EVYGTPVFLEDGS
+633 EVYGTPVFLEDGTA
-646 PDGIVIRVDDVT
+646 DGIVIRVDDVT

-709 SEEEKED
+709 SDEEKED
-716 YLQIINNNNE
+716 YMQIINNNNE
-726 LLLKL
+726 MLLKL

-754 LTEYFNHMFASM
+754 LTDYFNSMFASM

-780 NPYLHCLVTLDRNR
+780 NPYQHCLVTLDRNR

-800 NYVTNAIKYTPEGTI
+800 NYVTNAIKYTTEGTI

-837 LDEKKN
+837 PDEKKN

-876 VGFESVYGE
+876 VGFESEYGK

-898 IPSEIIA
+898 IPSEITQQRA
-905 QKEEE
+905 ER
-910 VSLSDKKRADT
+910 VTSSDKKDIVAGT
-921 GSPSSNTAGRK
+921 SSSNTPGRK
-932 TVLVAED
+932 TILVAED

-969 LHSRHIDMLLMDMKM
+969 LHKRHIDLLLMDMKM

-993 AEIRKFNTEL
+993 VEIRKFNAEL

-1021 NAGCN
+1021 DAGCN

-1036 KLMSVLKKYS
+1036 KLMAVLKKYS

>member
-1 MCVFTNLDKEQPE
+1 ME
-14 RMDKEQKH
+14 KEQKH
-22 SLASDIAEHVRLQ
+22 SLANDIAEHVKLQ

-56 AVYNAEGKI
+56 AVYNAKGKI
-65 LYFNESFCQIFGTD
+65 LYFNERFCRIFGTD
-79 MEKMA
+79 MEEMA

-124 ITTVYTSI
+124 ITTVYTGI
-132 RHLECNGQPIHKPN
+132 RYLECNGQPIRNPN
-146 GELASYVIIMEDITE
+146 GELTSYVIIMEDITE
-161 SLQKEEMLRQSRLKT
+161 SLEKEEMLRQSRLKT
-176 EIAIKAADIM
+176 EIAIKTADIM
-186 LWEFDVDSK
+186 LWEFDVNSRL
-195 QFFSDN
+195 FFSDN
-201 EPLNGYDKSRPV
+201 EPLNGYDKSRPL
-213 SMNLYLETIHSDDRK
+213 SIDLYLETIHPEDRK
-228 EMVGIM
+228 EMVSIM
-234 QRMSAGEDFSFAFE
+234 QRMNSGEDFSFTFE
-248 GRIRLF
+248 GRIKLF
-254 DSSEWQYCLVNGA
+254 GSSEWQYCFVNGS
-267 PYSYSEKGRVLKYVG
+267 PYSYSESGQVLKYVG
-282 TRKNNTELHKKKLL
+282 TRKNNTDIHKKKQL

-335 KTTYDVMDEEQ
+335 TTTYDVMDEEQ

-358 NTGTPYLGLER
+358 NTGSPYLGLER
-369 VILKD
+369 VNLKD

-385 IIEDNGK
+385 VIEDDGK
-392 RVLLNTRWDQSLQNE
+392 RLLLNTRWDQSLQNE

-445 TRKASD
+445 TKKASE

-464 NDKQKFLDSLQAVV
+464 DDKQKFHDSLQAVV
-478 EQDCGIWELEY
+478 EQDNGIWELEY
-489 QLDLNGDGIYQW
+489 QLDLNGDGVYQW

-508 ETGTMNDAPY
+508 ETSTLNDAPY

-527 IDSHKQA
+527 IDAHKQA
-534 ELTLLQHKEELKKLI
+534 ELTLLKNKEELKKLVTL
-549 HQNELVLNNTNSGLA
+549 NELVLNNTNSGLA

-574 ENISLCSKSLSFE
+574 ENVSSCSKSLSFE
-587 AYKKGELCYKSAHN
+587 AYKQGELCYKSAHN
-601 RTSPCEDCILTR
+601 RTSLCEECILSR
-613 AIQSHQTE
+613 AFQSRQTE
-621 LIKFRLDNEHIV
+621 LIKFKLDNAHVV
-633 EVYGTPVFLEDGS
+633 EVYGTPVFLEDGTA
-646 PDGIVIRVDDVT
+646 DGIVIRVDDVT

-709 SEEEKED
+709 SDEEKED
-716 YLQIINNNNE
+716 YMQIINNNNE
-726 LLLKL
+726 MLLKL

-754 LTEYFNHMFASM
+754 LTDYFNSMFASM

-780 NPYLHCLVTLDRNR
+780 NPYQHCLVTLDRNR

-800 NYVTNAIKYTPEGTI
+800 NYVTNAIKYTTEGTI

-837 LDEKKN
+837 PDEKKN

-876 VGFESVYGE
+876 VGFESEYGK

-898 IPSEIIA
+898 IPSEIT
-905 QKEEE
+905 QQRTER
-910 VSLSDKKRADT
+910 VTSSDKKDIVAGT
-921 GSPSSNTAGRK
+921 SSSNTPGRK
-932 TVLVAED
+932 TILVAED

-969 LHSRHIDMLLMDMKM
+969 LHKRHIDLLLMDMKM

-993 AEIRKFNTEL
+993 AEIRKFNAEL

-1021 NAGCN
+1021 DAGCN

-1036 KLMSVLKKYS
+1036 KLMAVLKKYS

>member
-1 MCVFTNLDKEQPE
+1 M
-14 RMDKEQKH
+14 
-22 SLASDIAEHVRLQ
+22 
-35 QQYDSLYNQS
+35 
-45 MTILNSLPVAV
+45 
-56 AVYNAEGKI
+56 
-65 LYFNESFCQIFGTD
+65 
-79 MEKMA
+79 
-84 ESHPNI
+84 
-90 YDSPV
+90 
-95 VTDEIKNAIKAGLP
+95 
-109 IFTSFPY
+109 
-116 DFGKVDGY
+116 
-124 ITTVYTSI
+124 
-132 RHLECNGQPIHKPN
+132 
-146 GELASYVIIMEDITE
+146 
-161 SLQKEEMLRQSRLKT
+161 
-176 EIAIKAADIM
+176 
-186 LWEFDVDSK
+186 
-195 QFFSDN
+195 
-201 EPLNGYDKSRPV
+201 
-213 SMNLYLETIHSDDRK
+213 
-228 EMVGIM
+228 
-234 QRMSAGEDFSFAFE
+234 
-248 GRIRLF
+248 
-254 DSSEWQYCLVNGA
+254 
-267 PYSYSEKGRVLKYVG
+267 
-282 TRKNNTELHKKKLL
+282 
-296 LDKILNNIP
+296 
-305 LSIHIK
+305 
-311 DVEDNFRYIFC
+311 
-322 NEESKRMFGTSED
+322 
-335 KTTYDVMDEEQ
+335 
-346 VARIQKTDLEVF
+346 ARIQKTDLEVF
-358 NTGTPYLGLER
+358 NTGSPYLGLER
-369 VILKD
+369 VNLKD

-385 IIEDNGK
+385 VIEDDGK
-392 RVLLNTRWDQSLQNE
+392 RLLLNTRWDQSLQNE

-445 TRKASD
+445 TKKASE

-464 NDKQKFLDSLQAVV
+464 DDKQKFHDSLQAVV
-478 EQDCGIWELEY
+478 EQDNGIWELEY
-489 QLDLNGDGIYQW
+489 QLDLNGDGVYQW

-508 ETGTMNDAPY
+508 ETSTLNDAPY

-527 IDSHKQA
+527 IDAHKQA
-534 ELTLLQHKEELKKLI
+534 ELTLLKNKEELKKLVTL
-549 HQNELVLNNTNSGLA
+549 NELVLNNTNSGLA

-574 ENISLCSKSLSFE
+574 ENVSSCSKSLSFE
-587 AYKKGELCYKSAHN
+587 AYKQGELCYKSAHN
-601 RTSPCEDCILTR
+601 RTSPCEECILSR
-613 AIQSHQTE
+613 AFQSRQTE
-621 LIKFRLDNEHIV
+621 LIKFKLDNAHVV
-633 EVYGTPVFLEDGS
+633 EVYGTPVFLEDGTA
-646 PDGIVIRVDDVT
+646 DGIVIRVDDVT

-709 SEEEKED
+709 SDEEKED
-716 YLQIINNNNE
+716 YMQIINNNNE
-726 LLLKL
+726 MLLKL

-754 LTEYFNHMFASM
+754 LTDYFNSMFASM

-780 NPYLHCLVTLDRNR
+780 NPYQHCLVTLDRNR

-800 NYVTNAIKYTPEGTI
+800 NYVTNAIKYTTEGTI

-837 LDEKKN
+837 PDEKKN

-876 VGFESVYGE
+876 VGFESEYGK

-898 IPSEIIA
+898 IPSEIT
-905 QKEEE
+905 QQRTER
-910 VSLSDKKRADT
+910 VTSSDKKDIVAGT
-921 GSPSSNTAGRK
+921 SSSNTPGRK
-932 TVLVAED
+932 TILIAED

-969 LHSRHIDMLLMDMKM
+969 LHKRHIDLLLMDMKM

-993 AEIRKFNTEL
+993 AEIRKFNAEL

-1021 NAGCN
+1021 DAGCN

-1036 KLMSVLKKYS
+1036 KLMAVLKKYS

>member
-1 MCVFTNLDKEQPE
+1 ME
-14 RMDKEQKH
+14 KEQKH
-22 SLASDIAEHVRLQ
+22 SLANDIAEHVKLQ

-65 LYFNESFCQIFGTD
+65 LYFNERFCRIFGTD
-79 MEKMA
+79 MEEMA

-95 VTDEIKNAIKAGLP
+95 VTHEIKNAIKAGLP

-124 ITTVYTSI
+124 ITTVYTGI
-132 RHLECNGQPIHKPN
+132 RHLKCNGQPIHNSN

-161 SLQKEEMLRQSRLKT
+161 SLEKEEMLRQSRLKT
-176 EIAIKAADIM
+176 EMAIKTADIM
-186 LWEFDVDSK
+186 LWEFDVNS
-195 QFFSDN
+195 QLFFSDN

-213 SMNLYLETIHSDDRK
+213 SMDLYLETIHPDERK
-228 EMVGIM
+228 EMVNIM
-234 QRMSAGEDFSFAFE
+234 QRMSAGEDFAFSFE
-248 GRIRLF
+248 GRIKLF
-254 DSSEWQYCLVNGA
+254 GSSEWQYCFVNGS
-267 PYSYSEKGRVLKYVG
+267 PYSYSENGQVLKYVG
-282 TRKNNTELHKKKLL
+282 TRKNNTDIHKKKQL
-296 LDKILNNIP
+296 LDKILNNLP

-311 DVEDNFRYIFC
+311 DIEDNFRYVFC

-335 KTTYDVMDEEQ
+335 TTTYDVMDEEQ

-369 VILKD
+369 VNLKD

-385 IIEDNGK
+385 VIEDDGK
-392 RVLLNTRWDQSLQNE
+392 RLLLNTRWDQSLQNE

-445 TRKASD
+445 TKKASD

-464 NDKQKFLDSLQAVV
+464 DDRQKFNDSLQAII
-478 EQDCGIWELEY
+478 EQENGIWEVEY
-489 QLDLNGDGIYQW
+489 QLDLNGDGVYQW

-508 ETGTMNDAPY
+508 ETSTLNDAPY

-527 IDSHKQA
+527 IDAHKQA
-534 ELTLLQHKEELKKLI
+534 ELTLLKNKEELKKLVTL
-549 HQNELVLNNTNSGLA
+549 NELVLNNTNSGLA
-564 YITRDYRVQW
+564 YISRDYRVQW
-574 ENISLCSKSLSFE
+574 ENISSCSKSLSFE
-587 AYKKGELCYKSAHN
+587 AYKQGEFCYKSAHN
-601 RTSPCEDCILTR
+601 RTSPCEECILTR
-613 AIQSHQTE
+613 AFQSRQTE
-621 LIKFRLDNEHIV
+621 LIKFKLDNAHVV
-633 EVYGTPVFLEDGS
+633 EVYGTPVFLEDGTA
-646 PDGIVIRVDDVT
+646 DGIVIRVDDVT

-709 SEEEKED
+709 SDEEKED
-716 YLQIINNNNE
+716 YMQIINNNNE
-726 LLLKL
+726 MLLKL

-754 LTEYFNHMFASM
+754 LTDYFNSMFASM
-766 KQRATNPKI
+766 KQRAANPKK
-775 QIVAV
+775 IVAV
-780 NPYLHCLVTLDRNR
+780 NPYQHCLVTLDRNR

-837 LDEKKN
+837 PDEKKS

-876 VGFESVYGE
+876 VGFESEYGK

-898 IPSEIIA
+898 IPHEITLQRA
-905 QKEEE
+905 EEIT
-910 VSLSDKKRADT
+910 SSDKKDIVAGT
-921 GSPSSNTAGRK
+921 SLSNAPGRK
-932 TVLVAED
+932 TILVAED

-954 FNLVHAANGQEAIEI
+954 FNLVHAANGQEAIDI
-969 LHSRHIDMLLMDMKM
+969 LHKRHIDLLLMDMKM

-993 AEIRKFNTEL
+993 AEIRKFNAEL

-1021 NAGCN
+1021 DAGCN

-1036 KLMSVLKKYS
+1036 KLIAVLKKYS

>member
-1 MCVFTNLDKEQPE
+1 ME
-14 RMDKEQKH
+14 KEQKH
-22 SLASDIAEHVRLQ
+22 SLANDIAEHVKLQ

-56 AVYNAEGKI
+56 AVYNAKGKI
-65 LYFNESFCQIFGTD
+65 LYFNERFCRIFGTD
-79 MEKMA
+79 MEEMA

-124 ITTVYTSI
+124 ITTVYTGI
-132 RHLECNGQPIHKPN
+132 RYLECNGQPIRNPN

-161 SLQKEEMLRQSRLKT
+161 SLEKEEMLRQSRLKT
-176 EIAIKAADIM
+176 EIAIKTADIM
-186 LWEFDVDSK
+186 LWEFDVNSRL
-195 QFFSDN
+195 FFSDN
-201 EPLNGYDKSRPV
+201 EPLNGYDKSRPL
-213 SMNLYLETIHSDDRK
+213 SIDLYLETIHPEDRK
-228 EMVGIM
+228 EMVSIM
-234 QRMSAGEDFSFAFE
+234 QRMNSGEDFSFTFE
-248 GRIRLF
+248 GRIKLF
-254 DSSEWQYCLVNGA
+254 GSSEWQYCFVNGS
-267 PYSYSEKGRVLKYVG
+267 PYSYSGSGQVLKYVG
-282 TRKNNTELHKKKLL
+282 TRKNNTDIHKKKQL

-335 KTTYDVMDEEQ
+335 TTTYDVMDEEQ

-358 NTGTPYLGLER
+358 NTGSPYLGLER
-369 VILKD
+369 VNLKD

-385 IIEDNGK
+385 VIEDDGK
-392 RVLLNTRWDQSLQNE
+392 RLLLNTRWDQSLQNE

-445 TRKASD
+445 TKKASE

-464 NDKQKFLDSLQAVV
+464 DDKQKFHDSLQAVV
-478 EQDCGIWELEY
+478 EQDNGIWELEY
-489 QLDLNGDGIYQW
+489 QLDLNGNGVYQW

-508 ETGTMNDAPY
+508 ETSTLNDAPY

-527 IDSHKQA
+527 IDAHKQA
-534 ELTLLQHKEELKKLI
+534 ELTLLKNKEELKKLVTL
-549 HQNELVLNNTNSGLA
+549 NELVLNNTNSGLA

-574 ENISLCSKSLSFE
+574 ENVSSCSKSLSFE
-587 AYKKGELCYKSAHN
+587 AYKQGELCYKSAHN
-601 RTSPCEDCILTR
+601 RTSPCEECILSR
-613 AIQSHQTE
+613 AFQSRQTE
-621 LIKFRLDNEHIV
+621 LIKFKLDNAHVV
-633 EVYGTPVFLEDGS
+633 EVYGTPVFLEDGTA
-646 PDGIVIRVDDVT
+646 DGIVIRVDDVT

-709 SEEEKED
+709 SDEEKED
-716 YLQIINNNNE
+716 YMQIINNNNE
-726 LLLKL
+726 MLLKL

-747 LKYEEFD
+747 LNYEEFD
-754 LTEYFNHMFASM
+754 LTDYFNSMFVSM

-780 NPYLHCLVTLDRNR
+780 NPYQHCLVTLDRNR

-800 NYVTNAIKYTPEGTI
+800 NYVTNAIKYTPEGII

-837 LDEKKN
+837 PDEKKN

-876 VGFESVYGE
+876 VGFESEYGK

-898 IPSEIIA
+898 IPSEITLQRA
-905 QKEEE
+905 ER
-910 VSLSDKKRADT
+910 VASSDKKDIVAGT
-921 GSPSSNTAGRK
+921 SSSNTPGRK
-932 TVLVAED
+932 TILVAED

-969 LHSRHIDMLLMDMKM
+969 LHKRHIDLLLMDMKM

-993 AEIRKFNTEL
+993 VEIRKFNAEL

-1021 NAGCN
+1021 DAGCN

-1036 KLMSVLKKYS
+1036 KLMAVLKKYS

>member
-1 MCVFTNLDKEQPE
+1 ME
-14 RMDKEQKH
+14 KEQKH
-22 SLASDIAEHVRLQ
+22 SLANDIAEHVKLQ

-56 AVYNAEGKI
+56 AVYNAKGKI
-65 LYFNESFCQIFGTD
+65 LYFNERFCRIFGTD
-79 MEKMA
+79 MEEIA

-124 ITTVYTSI
+124 ITTVYTGI
-132 RHLECNGQPIHKPN
+132 RYLECNGQPIRNPN
-146 GELASYVIIMEDITE
+146 GELTSYVIIMEDITE
-161 SLQKEEMLRQSRLKT
+161 SLEKEEMLRQSRLKT
-176 EIAIKAADIM
+176 EIAIKTADIM
-186 LWEFDVDSK
+186 LWEFDVNSRL
-195 QFFSDN
+195 FFSDN
-201 EPLNGYDKSRPV
+201 EPLNGYDKSRPL
-213 SMNLYLETIHSDDRK
+213 SIDLYLETIHPEDRK
-228 EMVGIM
+228 EMVSIM
-234 QRMSAGEDFSFAFE
+234 QRMNSGEDFSFTFE
-248 GRIRLF
+248 GRIKLF
-254 DSSEWQYCLVNGA
+254 GSSEWQYCFVNGS
-267 PYSYSEKGRVLKYVG
+267 PYSYSESGQVLKYVG
-282 TRKNNTELHKKKLL
+282 TRKNNTDIHKKKQL

-335 KTTYDVMDEEQ
+335 TTTYDVMDEEQ

-358 NTGTPYLGLER
+358 NTGSPYLGLER
-369 VILKD
+369 VNLKD

-385 IIEDNGK
+385 VIEDDGK
-392 RVLLNTRWDQSLQNE
+392 RLLLNTRWDQSLQNE

-445 TRKASD
+445 TKKASE

-464 NDKQKFLDSLQAVV
+464 DDKQKFHDSLQAVV
-478 EQDCGIWELEY
+478 EQDNGIWELEY
-489 QLDLNGDGIYQW
+489 QLDLNGNGVYQW

-508 ETGTMNDAPY
+508 ETSTLNDAPY

-527 IDSHKQA
+527 IDAHKQA
-534 ELTLLQHKEELKKLI
+534 ELTLLKNKEELKKLVTL
-549 HQNELVLNNTNSGLA
+549 NELVLNNTNSGLA

-574 ENISLCSKSLSFE
+574 ENVSSCSKSLSFE
-587 AYKKGELCYKSAHN
+587 AYKQGELCYKSAHN
-601 RTSPCEDCILTR
+601 RTSPCEECILSR
-613 AIQSHQTE
+613 AFQSRQTE
-621 LIKFRLDNEHIV
+621 LIKFKLDNAHVV
-633 EVYGTPVFLEDGS
+633 EVYGTPVFLEDGTA
-646 PDGIVIRVDDVT
+646 DGIVIRVDDVT

-709 SEEEKED
+709 SDEEKED
-716 YLQIINNNNE
+716 YMQIINNNNE
-726 LLLKL
+726 MLLKL

-754 LTEYFNHMFASM
+754 LTDYFNSMFASM

-780 NPYLHCLVTLDRNR
+780 NPYQHCLVTLDRNR

-800 NYVTNAIKYTPEGTI
+800 NYVTNAIKYTTEGTI

-837 LDEKKN
+837 PDEKKN

-876 VGFESVYGE
+876 VGFESEYGK

-898 IPSEIIA
+898 IPSEITQQRA
-905 QKEEE
+905 ER
-910 VSLSDKKRADT
+910 VTSSDKKDIVAGT
-921 GSPSSNTAGRK
+921 SSSNTPGRK
-932 TVLVAED
+932 TILVAED

-969 LHSRHIDMLLMDMKM
+969 LHKRHIDLLLMDMKM

-993 AEIRKFNTEL
+993 AEIRKFNAEL

-1021 NAGCN
+1021 DAGCN

-1036 KLMSVLKKYS
+1036 KLMAVLKKYS

>member
-1 MCVFTNLDKEQPE
+1 ME
-14 RMDKEQKH
+14 KEQKH
-22 SLASDIAEHVRLQ
+22 SLANDIAEHVKLQ

-56 AVYNAEGKI
+56 AVYNAKGKI
-65 LYFNESFCQIFGTD
+65 LYFNERFCRIFGTD
-79 MEKMA
+79 MEEMA

-124 ITTVYTSI
+124 ITTVYTGI
-132 RHLECNGQPIHKPN
+132 RYLECNGQPIRNPN

-161 SLQKEEMLRQSRLKT
+161 SLEKEEMLRQSRLKT
-176 EIAIKAADIM
+176 EIAIKTADIM
-186 LWEFDVDSK
+186 LWEFDVNSRL
-195 QFFSDN
+195 FFSDN
-201 EPLNGYDKSRPV
+201 EPLNGYDKSRPL
-213 SMNLYLETIHSDDRK
+213 SIDLYLETIHPEDRK
-228 EMVGIM
+228 EMVSIM
-234 QRMSAGEDFSFAFE
+234 QRMNSGEDFSFTFE
-248 GRIRLF
+248 GRIKLF
-254 DSSEWQYCLVNGA
+254 GSSEWQYCFVNGS
-267 PYSYSEKGRVLKYVG
+267 PYSYSGSGQVLKYVG
-282 TRKNNTELHKKKLL
+282 TRKNNTDIHKKKQL

-335 KTTYDVMDEEQ
+335 TTTYDVMDEEQ

-358 NTGTPYLGLER
+358 NTGSPYLGLER
-369 VILKD
+369 VNLKD

-385 IIEDNGK
+385 VIEDDGK
-392 RVLLNTRWDQSLQNE
+392 RLLLNTRWDQSLQNE

-445 TRKASD
+445 TKKASE

-464 NDKQKFLDSLQAVV
+464 DDKQKFHDSLQAVV
-478 EQDCGIWELEY
+478 EQDNGIWELEY
-489 QLDLNGDGIYQW
+489 QLDLNGNGVYQW

-508 ETGTMNDAPY
+508 ETSTLNDAPY

-527 IDSHKQA
+527 IDAHKQA
-534 ELTLLQHKEELKKLI
+534 ELTLLKNKEELKKLVTL
-549 HQNELVLNNTNSGLA
+549 NELVLNNTNSGLA

-574 ENISLCSKSLSFE
+574 ENVSSCSKSLSFE
-587 AYKKGELCYKSAHN
+587 AYKQGELCYKSAHN
-601 RTSPCEDCILTR
+601 RTSPCEECILSR
-613 AIQSHQTE
+613 AFQSRQTE
-621 LIKFRLDNEHIV
+621 LIKFKLDNAHVV
-633 EVYGTPVFLEDGS
+633 EVYGTPVFLEDGTA
-646 PDGIVIRVDDVT
+646 DGIVIRVDDVT

-709 SEEEKED
+709 SDEEKED
-716 YLQIINNNNE
+716 YMQIINNNNE
-726 LLLKL
+726 MLLKL

-754 LTEYFNHMFASM
+754 LTDYFNSMFASM

-780 NPYLHCLVTLDRNR
+780 NPYQHCLVTLDRNR

-800 NYVTNAIKYTPEGTI
+800 NYVTNAIKYTPEGII

-837 LDEKKN
+837 PDEKKN

-876 VGFESVYGE
+876 VGFESEYGK

-898 IPSEIIA
+898 IPSEITLQRA
-905 QKEEE
+905 ER
-910 VSLSDKKRADT
+910 VASSDKKDIVAGT
-921 GSPSSNTAGRK
+921 SSSNTPGRK
-932 TVLVAED
+932 TILVAED

-969 LHSRHIDMLLMDMKM
+969 LHKRHIDLLLMDMKM

-993 AEIRKFNTEL
+993 VEIRKFNAEL

-1021 NAGCN
+1021 DAGCN

-1036 KLMSVLKKYS
+1036 KLMAVLKKYS

>member
-1 MCVFTNLDKEQPE
+1 ME
-14 RMDKEQKH
+14 KEQKH
-22 SLASDIAEHVRLQ
+22 SLANDIAEHVKLQ

-56 AVYNAEGKI
+56 AVYNAKGKI
-65 LYFNESFCQIFGTD
+65 LYFNERFCRIFGTD
-79 MEKMA
+79 MEEMA

-95 VTDEIKNAIKAGLP
+95 VTDEIKNAIKAVLP

-124 ITTVYTSI
+124 ITTVYTGI
-132 RHLECNGQPIHKPN
+132 RYLECNGQPIRNPN

-161 SLQKEEMLRQSRLKT
+161 SLEKEEMLRQSRLKT
-176 EIAIKAADIM
+176 EIAIKTADIM
-186 LWEFDVDSK
+186 LWEFDVNSRL
-195 QFFSDN
+195 FFSDN
-201 EPLNGYDKSRPV
+201 EPLNGYDKSRPL
-213 SMNLYLETIHSDDRK
+213 SIDLYLETIHPEDRK
-228 EMVGIM
+228 EMVSIM
-234 QRMSAGEDFSFAFE
+234 QRMNSGEDFSFTFE
-248 GRIRLF
+248 GRIKLF
-254 DSSEWQYCLVNGA
+254 GSSEWQYCFVNGS
-267 PYSYSEKGRVLKYVG
+267 PYSYSESGQVLKYVG
-282 TRKNNTELHKKKLL
+282 TRKNNTDIHKKKQL

-335 KTTYDVMDEEQ
+335 TTTYDVMDEEQ

-358 NTGTPYLGLER
+358 NTGSPYLGLER
-369 VILKD
+369 VNLKD

-385 IIEDNGK
+385 VIEDDGK
-392 RVLLNTRWDQSLQNE
+392 RLLLNTRWDQSLQNE

-445 TRKASD
+445 TKKASE

-464 NDKQKFLDSLQAVV
+464 DDKQKFHDSLQAVV
-478 EQDCGIWELEY
+478 EQDNGIWELEY
-489 QLDLNGDGIYQW
+489 QLDLNGDGVYQW

-508 ETGTMNDAPY
+508 ETSTLNDAPY

-527 IDSHKQA
+527 IDAHKQA
-534 ELTLLQHKEELKKLI
+534 ELTLLKNKEELKKLVTL
-549 HQNELVLNNTNSGLA
+549 NELVLNNTNSGLA

-574 ENISLCSKSLSFE
+574 ENVSSCSKSLSFE
-587 AYKKGELCYKSAHN
+587 AYKQGELCYKSAHN
-601 RTSPCEDCILTR
+601 RTSPCEECILSR
-613 AIQSHQTE
+613 AFQSRQTE
-621 LIKFRLDNEHIV
+621 LIKFKLDNAHVV
-633 EVYGTPVFLEDGS
+633 EVYGTPVFLEDGTA
-646 PDGIVIRVDDVT
+646 DGIVIRVDDVT

-709 SEEEKED
+709 SDEEKED
-716 YLQIINNNNE
+716 YMQIINNNNE
-726 LLLKL
+726 MLLKL

-754 LTEYFNHMFASM
+754 LTDYFNSMFASM

-780 NPYLHCLVTLDRNR
+780 NPYQHCLVTLDRNR

-800 NYVTNAIKYTPEGTI
+800 NYVTNAIKYTMEGTI

-837 LDEKKN
+837 PDEKKN

-876 VGFESVYGE
+876 VGFESEYGK

-898 IPSEIIA
+898 IPSEIT
-905 QKEEE
+905 QQRTER
-910 VSLSDKKRADT
+910 VTSSDKKGIVAGT
-921 GSPSSNTAGRK
+921 SSSNTPGRK
-932 TVLVAED
+932 TILVAED

-954 FNLVHAANGQEAIEI
+954 FNLMHAANGQEAIEI
-969 LHSRHIDMLLMDMKM
+969 LHKRHIDLLLMDMKM

-993 AEIRKFNTEL
+993 AEIRKFNAEL

-1021 NAGCN
+1021 DAGCN

-1036 KLMSVLKKYS
+1036 KLMAVLKKYS

>member
-1 MCVFTNLDKEQPE
+1 ME
-14 RMDKEQKH
+14 KEQKH
-22 SLASDIAEHVRLQ
+22 SLANDIAEHVKLQ

-65 LYFNESFCQIFGTD
+65 LYFNERFCRIFGTD
-79 MEKMA
+79 MEEMA

-124 ITTVYTSI
+124 ITTVYTGI
-132 RHLECNGQPIHKPN
+132 RHLECNGQPIRNPN
-146 GELASYVIIMEDITE
+146 GKLASYVIIMEDITE
-161 SLQKEEMLRQSRLKT
+161 SLEKEEMLRQSRLKT
-176 EIAIKAADIM
+176 EIAIKTADIM
-186 LWEFDVDSK
+186 LWEFDVNSRL
-195 QFFSDN
+195 FFSDN
-201 EPLNGYDKSRPV
+201 EPLNGYDKSRPL
-213 SMNLYLETIHSDDRK
+213 SIDLYLETIHPEDRK
-228 EMVGIM
+228 EMVSTM
-234 QRMSAGEDFSFAFE
+234 QRMNSGEDFSFTFE
-248 GRIRLF
+248 GRIKLF
-254 DSSEWQYCLVNGA
+254 GSSEWQYCFVNGS
-267 PYSYSEKGRVLKYVG
+267 PYSYSGSGQVLKYVG
-282 TRKNNTELHKKKLL
+282 TRKNNTDIHKKKQL

-335 KTTYDVMDEEQ
+335 TTTYDVMDEEQ

-358 NTGTPYLGLER
+358 NTGSPYLGLER
-369 VILKD
+369 VNLKD

-385 IIEDNGK
+385 VIEDDGK
-392 RVLLNTRWDQSLQNE
+392 RLLLNTRWDQSLQNE

-445 TRKASD
+445 TKKASE

-464 NDKQKFLDSLQAVV
+464 DDKQKFHDSLQAVV
-478 EQDCGIWELEY
+478 EQDNGIWELEY
-489 QLDLNGDGIYQW
+489 QLDLNGDGVYQW

-508 ETGTMNDAPY
+508 ETSTLNDAPY

-527 IDSHKQA
+527 IDAHKQA
-534 ELTLLQHKEELKKLI
+534 ELTLLKNKEELKKLVTL
-549 HQNELVLNNTNSGLA
+549 NELVLNNTNSGLA

-574 ENISLCSKSLSFE
+574 ENVSSCSKSLSFE
-587 AYKKGELCYKSAHN
+587 AYKQGELCYKSAHN
-601 RTSPCEDCILTR
+601 RTSPCEECILSR
-613 AIQSHQTE
+613 AFQSRQTE
-621 LIKFRLDNEHIV
+621 LIKFKLDNAHVV
-633 EVYGTPVFLEDGS
+633 EVYGTPVFLEDGTA
-646 PDGIVIRVDDVT
+646 DGIVNRVDDVT

-709 SEEEKED
+709 SDEEKED
-716 YLQIINNNNE
+716 YMQIINNNNE
-726 LLLKL
+726 MLLKL

-747 LKYEEFD
+747 LNYEEFD
-754 LTEYFNHMFASM
+754 LTDYFNSMFVSM

-780 NPYLHCLVTLDRNR
+780 NPYQHCLVTLDRNR

-800 NYVTNAIKYTPEGTI
+800 NYVTNAIKYTPEGII

-837 LDEKKN
+837 PDEKKN

-876 VGFESVYGE
+876 VGFESEYGK

-898 IPSEIIA
+898 IPSEITLQRA
-905 QKEEE
+905 ER
-910 VSLSDKKRADT
+910 VASSDKKDIVAGT
-921 GSPSSNTAGRK
+921 SSSNTPGRK
-932 TVLVAED
+932 TILVAED

-969 LHSRHIDMLLMDMKM
+969 LHKRHIDLLLMDMKM

-993 AEIRKFNTEL
+993 AEIRKFNAEL

-1021 NAGCN
+1021 DAGCN

-1036 KLMSVLKKYS
+1036 KLMAVLKKYS